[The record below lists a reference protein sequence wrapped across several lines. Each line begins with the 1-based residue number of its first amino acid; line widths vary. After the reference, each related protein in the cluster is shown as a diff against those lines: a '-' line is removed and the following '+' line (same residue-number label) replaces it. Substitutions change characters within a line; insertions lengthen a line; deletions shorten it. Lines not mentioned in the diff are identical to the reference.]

1 MMVRFVMRLAA
12 HLEQGRPLKSRYAT
26 ANRTPDGTFAVLD
39 IAEDTARVFP
49 DAWTAATIWDL
60 ITRDGIAKQ
69 SLTQNTERDKR
80 Q

>member
-1 MMVRFVMRLAA
+1 MTVRFLMLLAA
-12 HLEQGRPLKSRYAT
+12 QLERGESLRSCYAT

-39 IAEDTARVFP
+39 VAKDEACAVADS
-49 DAWTAATIWDL
+49 WTAASVWDL

-69 SLTQNTERDKR
+69 SLTPNTERDKR